1 MPWRCRPSG
10 LQALALALLLAAC
23 GGGAATAN
31 PQASPVVEVV
41 TPTAAPTATV
51 APAATPTVGAA
62 TPAPAPATATR
73 AATPAP
79 SPAAATTASPGRGPG
94 RSPIAGSPGA
104 ATAGQRTLTGHESTV
119 SLAVFSPD
127 GKTLVSGGDDELI
140 KLWDVASGKE
150 LKTLTGHTGR
160 VLADAVRR
168 TH

>member
-1 MPWRCRPSG
+1 MPRRNGLSG

-31 PQASPVVEVV
+31 PQASPAVEAV

-51 APAATPTVGAA
+51 APAATPTVAA
-62 TPAPAPATATR
+62 TPAPATATATR
-73 AATPAP
+73 AATPAA
-79 SPAAATTASPGRGPG
+79 SPGAATPASPGRGPG

-127 GKTLVSGGDDELI
+127 GKTLVSGGDDKLI

-150 LKTLTGHTGR
+150 LKT
-160 VLADAVRR
+160 
-168 TH
+168 